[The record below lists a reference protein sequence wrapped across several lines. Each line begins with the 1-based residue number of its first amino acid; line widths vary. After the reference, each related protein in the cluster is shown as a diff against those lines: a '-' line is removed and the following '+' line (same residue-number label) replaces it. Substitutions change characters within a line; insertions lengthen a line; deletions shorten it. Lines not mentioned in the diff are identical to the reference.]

1 MRVLHVIS
9 DENIGGAGVLLLNLL
24 RYFDKARVQST
35 VALPEGSALT
45 AHVAA
50 LEIPTVAL
58 SASCDRLHIGAV
70 RELCT
75 VIQRGRFDL
84 IHANAALAAR
94 VAARLC
100 RVPVVH
106 TRHCCF
112 PSSGIWRIGVVR
124 AMGGVCNRL
133 LSDRVIATAD
143 AAAQNLRA
151 LGIPNKKIRIIING
165 SEPVRAVS
173 DAELAVAR
181 ERWGLFESDVCIGIC
196 ARLVAC
202 KGHHIFLE
210 AARLA
215 LQRAPQM
222 RFRFLIAGEGAER
235 EALEQLTGALGLTDV
250 VRFLGFLEDPAP
262 FYRLLRI
269 HVNCSTGTETSC
281 LAVSEA
287 MSAGVVTVA
296 GNFGGIPAMIEGSGA
311 GILCPVG
318 DASAF
323 ADAFVRIATDS
334 ALEQKMRAAAKVHFD
349 THFTAA
355 RMADEVTALYC
366 RVCKGNDGE
375 RAGTDAP
382 RRK

>member
-24 RYFDKARVQST
+24 RHFDKARVQSA
-35 VALPEGSALT
+35 VALPRGSALE
-45 AHVAA
+45 ARVAC
-50 LEIPTVAL
+50 LGIPTVPL
-58 SASCDRLHIGAV
+58 TFPCDRLHPAAV
-70 RELCT
+70 RELCG
-75 VIQRGRFDL
+75 VIRKGRYAL

-112 PSSGIWRIGVVR
+112 PPRGVWKSRAVR
-124 AMGGVCNRL
+124 AVGGVCNRA
-133 LSDRVIATAD
+133 LSDRVIATAE
-143 AAAQNLRA
+143 AAAQNLRL
-151 LGIPNKKIRIIING
+151 LGIPKERIYVIING
-165 SEPVRAVS
+165 SDSVREVS
-173 DAELAVAR
+173 DAELSFAR
-181 ERWGLFESDVCIGIC
+181 ARWGVKKEDVCIGIC

-202 KGHHIFLE
+202 KGHRIFLE

-215 LQRAPQM
+215 MQRAPQV
-222 RFRFLIAGEGAER
+222 RFRFLIAGEGPER
-235 EALEQLTGALGLTDV
+235 AVLEDLTQALGLTSAV
-250 VRFLGFLEDPAP
+250 CFLGFLEDPAP

-296 GNFGGIPAMIEGSGA
+296 GNYGGIPAMIEGSGA
-311 GILCPVG
+311 GMLCPVG
-318 DASAF
+318 DASSF

-334 ALEQKMRAAAKVHFD
+334 ALEQKMRAAARTHFASC
-349 THFTAA
+349 FTAA

-375 RAGTDAP
+375 RAGADVP